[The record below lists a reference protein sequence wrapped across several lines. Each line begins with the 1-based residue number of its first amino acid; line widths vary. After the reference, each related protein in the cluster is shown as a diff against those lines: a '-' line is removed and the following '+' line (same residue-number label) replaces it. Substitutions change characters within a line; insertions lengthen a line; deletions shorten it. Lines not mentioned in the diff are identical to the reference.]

1 MKKLIM
7 GCTLAMATAS
17 FGQGALGE
25 VDGVVRDAK
34 TNQTIFGAH
43 VFIKDNDRVYQ
54 TKTDPDG
61 SFRISAIPAGKYLL
75 HIKYYDDTMKNILAD
90 VPMDDICRLGVIKFD
105 SKIQLL
111 DGGTVTAT
119 AKIKLVDGF
128 LPVTQIDQEMIKS
141 SPAKF
146 DPKAL
151 IASMTTDVRLTD
163 DGELVFRGARKGDM
177 IYMMDGIKSD
187 KIGTVPSCA
196 IGRMMV
202 YSGGLPAKYGDTTGG
217 VVVMET
223 LSYFDLYRDWVG
235 EQIKAGKM

>member
-1 MKKLIM
+1 M
-7 GCTLAMATAS
+7 LAIASTS

-25 VDGVVRDAK
+25 VDGVLRDAK
-34 TNQTIFGAH
+34 TNQTIFGAI
-43 VFIKDNDRVYQ
+43 VYIKDNDQVYQ
-54 TKTDPDG
+54 TKTSTDG
-61 SFRISAIPAGKYLL
+61 SFRISGIPAGNYLVN
-75 HIKYYDDTMKNILAD
+75 IRYFEDTMKNIPAE
-90 VPMDDICRLGVIKFD
+90 VPMDAICRLGEIKFD
-105 SKIQLL
+105 SKILIL
-111 DGGTVTAT
+111 DGGT
-119 AKIKLVDGF
+119 AKANGRIKLIDGN
-128 LPVTQIDQEMIKS
+128 LPVTQIDQDIIKT

-177 IYMMDGIKSD
+177 LYIMDGIKSD
-187 KIGTVPSCA
+187 KVGTVPSCA

>member
-1 MKKLIM
+1 MI
-7 GCTLAMATAS
+7 AMATAS

-75 HIKYYDDTMKNILAD
+75 HIKYYDDTMKNIVAD
-90 VPMDDICRLGVIKFD
+90 IPTDGICRLGELKFD
-105 SKIQLL
+105 SKFISVGPVYVSA
-111 DGGTVTAT
+111 DGV
-119 AKIKLVDGF
+119 KLNGDI
-128 LPVTQIDQEMIKS
+128 PVTQISHKEIQQS
-141 SPAKF
+141 AAKF
-146 DPKAL
+146 NP
-151 IASMTTDVRLTD
+151 ASMIAYLTSDVKITD

-177 IYMMDGIKSD
+177 LYMMDGIKSD
-187 KIGTVPSCA
+187 RIGTVPSCA
-196 IGRMMV
+196 IGRITI

>member
-1 MKKLIM
+1 MVAI
-7 GCTLAMATAS
+7 ATAS

-34 TNQTIFGAH
+34 TNQTVFGAH
-43 VFIKDNDRVYQ
+43 VFIKDNDRIYQ
-54 TKTDPDG
+54 AKTNPDG
-61 SFRISAIPAGKYLL
+61 SFRISAVPAGTYLL
-75 HIKYYDDTMKNILAD
+75 NIKYYEDTMKNIVAD
-90 VPMDDICRLGVIKFD
+90 VPMDGICRLGEIKFD
-105 SKIQLL
+105 SKILMVKGA
-111 DGGTVTAT
+111 DASAKGT
-119 AKIKLVDGF
+119 IKLIDGN
-128 LPVTQIDQEMIKS
+128 LPVTQIDQDMIKS

-177 IYMMDGIKSD
+177 LYMMDGIKSD
-187 KIGTVPSCA
+187 KVGTVPSCA
-196 IGRMMV
+196 IARIMV

-223 LSYFDLYRDWVG
+223 LSYFDLYRNWEG